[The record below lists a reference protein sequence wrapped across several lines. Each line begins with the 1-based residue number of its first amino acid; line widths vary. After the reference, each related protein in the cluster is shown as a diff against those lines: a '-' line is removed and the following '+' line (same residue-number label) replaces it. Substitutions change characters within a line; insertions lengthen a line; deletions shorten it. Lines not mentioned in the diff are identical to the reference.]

1 MFTDEK
7 LQQLHLDRGYK
18 RSNCLLTN
26 LKYSLYIVKSGNG
39 FISLSMNTSPSVS
52 LSVNLVKIFWFL
64 AKYIFITKEL
74 VEFRKNV
81 IEYILHDYHDIKLDI
96 IKHSINNSYKWL
108 EYNAEKLLV
117 TKSVCMEYL
126 SHVDNRLVLIQYSTQ
141 TREISEK
148 TLIHT
153 ITLLDE
159 LFERAIKE
167 SKFQRLFSLSYDYLL
182 TQNSNCELQ
191 NIISNALKSGNLTLK
206 GMES

>member
-1 MFTDEK
+1 MLIIDLFLFNIQHKLEK
-7 LQQLHLDRGYK
+7 YQK
-18 RSNCLLTN
+18 
-26 LKYSLYIVKSGNG
+26 
-39 FISLSMNTSPSVS
+39 
-52 LSVNLVKIFWFL
+52 
-64 AKYIFITKEL
+64 
-74 VEFRKNV
+74 
-81 IEYILHDYHDIKLDI
+81 
-96 IKHSINNSYKWL
+96 
-108 EYNAEKLLV
+108 
-117 TKSVCMEYL
+117 
-126 SHVDNRLVLIQYSTQ
+126 
-141 TREISEK
+141 K